1 MFRRFLLVLRV
12 VLDLP
17 FDFEAVR
24 RFAPVFLFRFAAVRD
39 LDAFFAVF
47 VFFAFLVFFA
57 VFTFLAAGPFRAL
70 AFALLSARTLAA
82 RASSSLKGSAS
93 VPATTLQGL
102 VSFAAG
108 KNSSRRLFLKVPSLK
123 FGSIQPSVV
132 SSSRTFLCW
141 SAVALIM
148 SRARKCRKIRS
159 SSVM

>member
-47 VFFAFLVFFA
+47 VFFAFFAFLVFFA

-108 KNSSRRLFLKVPSLK
+108 KNSSRRLFL
-123 FGSIQPSVV
+123 
-132 SSSRTFLCW
+132 
-141 SAVALIM
+141 
-148 SRARKCRKIRS
+148 
-159 SSVM
+159 